1 MPRDHLFI
9 VFGNAIAKTVP
20 VEECRRCLSR
30 YVQENTLSREES
42 NLVMKWQCRK
52 EMAKKR
58 RGAILKHGHKFFH
71 TLLAPLE
78 SGKAYNCFDPKQ
90 WKYKGMTHV
99 SSMLGQVAP
108 SLFAETLAF
117 ECLSHCLLP

>member
-20 VEECRRCLSR
+20 MEECRRCLSR

-71 TLLAPLE
+71 TLCWLLLNLGRPITALIQS
-78 SGKAYNCFDPKQ
+78 SGSTK
-90 WKYKGMTHV
+90 
-99 SSMLGQVAP
+99 
-108 SLFAETLAF
+108 E
-117 ECLSHCLLP
+117 